1 MQSNY
6 LEVGKILN
14 THGVRG
20 ELKVQP
26 WLDAPQL
33 FRALTH
39 LTVNGKSYPIQSV
52 RMQGPNALVMLEG
65 ISSID
70 DALPLKGRIA
80 TAPRDSIPLEEGRH
94 FVVDLIGLKAKNA
107 ETGELFGMVTE
118 ISEYPAHD
126 VYVVEGTDG
135 KTYLMPDVPAFVRE
149 INMTEGF
156 IAFTVLEGMA
166 Q

>member
-33 FRALTH
+33 FRSLTH
-39 LTVNGKSYPIQSV
+39 LIINGKSYAVQSV
-52 RMQGPNALVMLEG
+52 RMQNLNALVKLEG

-70 DALPLKGRIA
+70 DALPLKGRIVS
-80 TAPRDSIPLEEGRH
+80 APRDSVPLEEGRH

-107 ETGELFGMVTE
+107 ETGELFGTVTE
-118 ISEYPAHD
+118 LSEYPAHD
-126 VYVVEGTDG
+126 IYVVAGEDG
-135 KTYLMPDVPAFVRE
+135 KTYLIPDVPSFVRE
-149 INMTEGF
+149 INVAEGF